1 MTPRPGAS
9 LFERLRDDV
18 EALALIQHAL
28 ERIAEK
34 DEDRAQL
41 SKAAAARTAAIVD
54 ELRAHVGLLP
64 RGRGR
69 PLAKF
74 PANFRQDVLRLKR
87 ENGWGR
93 PRIAAAMG
101 VSPAAVRRVLEESAR
116 EAGEKPSAS
125 RSPSQP
131 SETPPRRGGDR

>member
-1 MTPRPGAS
+1 VTPRPGAS

-69 PLAKF
+69 PLAKIT
-74 PANFRQDVLRLKR
+74 PNFRQEVLRLKR

-101 VSPAAVRRVLEESAR
+101 VSESLVRRVLEEDRAQ
-116 EAGEKPSAS
+116 AGEKPSARKAAS
-125 RSPSQP
+125 
-131 SETPPRRGGDR
+131 